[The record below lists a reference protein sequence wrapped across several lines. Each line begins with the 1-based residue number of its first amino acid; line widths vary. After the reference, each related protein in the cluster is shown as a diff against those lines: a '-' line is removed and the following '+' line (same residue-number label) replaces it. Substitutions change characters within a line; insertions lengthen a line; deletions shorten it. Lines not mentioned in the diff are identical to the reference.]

1 MKNIYLYSVLLG
13 LLSLMSCDPSKQNTP
28 SNSDSEEV
36 KSEAEEA
43 REDSIALVAAYQ
55 AQSQIEHQLMA
66 NMETTPV
73 AAGTSDDAADD
84 PAFWYNESSPEQSV
98 IFGTNKKS
106 GLYAYSLQGE
116 ELGFYPLGKINNID
130 IRQGIN
136 YKGETV
142 DILSGSNRSNNSI
155 IVCEITKEGKLEQFM
170 PDFIVD
176 STAIAE
182 VYGYC
187 MYKDAEGKAFYI
199 VNGKSGVAH
208 AYHYVEEEGQLNMTL
223 WRSWTLGSQTEGM
236 VADDELG
243 HLYIGE
249 ENKGVWKI
257 DLSDEDAQ
265 PALLNAS
272 QESSNP
278 NIRYD
283 VEGISLYKGEG
294 QSGYLIVSSQG
305 NFSYALFDR
314 LSNAYLGS
322 FSIKAANGIDGVEE
336 TDGLD
341 ICSLPLGSQYLR
353 GVLIVQDG
361 FNYDGDTLKSQNFKI
376 IDNQQVLDLI
386 ESQLKE
392 S

>member
-1 MKNIYLYSVLLG
+1 MKILVFDNYDSFTYNLVHILRELG
-13 LLSLMSCDPSKQNTP
+13 YGSQLQVHRNNKIDLEDIGLFDKILLSPGP
-28 SNSDSEEV
+28 GIP
-36 KSEAEEA
+36 EEA
-43 REDSIALVAAYQ
+43 GILKPLIQTYGSHKSILGVCLG
-55 AQSQIEHQLMA
+55 HQ
-66 NMETTPV
+66 
-73 AAGTSDDAADD
+73 
-84 PAFWYNESSPEQSV
+84 
-98 IFGTNKKS
+98 
-106 GLYAYSLQGE
+106 
-116 ELGFYPLGKINNID
+116 
-130 IRQGIN
+130 
-136 YKGETV
+136 
-142 DILSGSNRSNNSI
+142 
-155 IVCEITKEGKLEQFM
+155 
-170 PDFIVD
+170 
-176 STAIAE
+176 AIAE

-257 DLSDEDAQ
+257 DLSDEGAQ
-265 PALLNAS
+265 PALLDAS
-272 QESSNP
+272 QESNNP

-283 VEGISLYKGEG
+283 VEGISLYKGEAE
-294 QSGYLIVSSQG
+294 SGYLIVSSQG

-314 LSNAYLGS
+314 QSNAYLGS

-341 ICSLPLGSQYLR
+341 ICSLPLGSQYPR